1 VRHQRTA
8 WDSITGITGV
18 TGHGWIIGEPSRHQS
33 QSWGWCSR
41 WHVQLAL
48 LSCIS
53 MYFLSWLCS
62 IFCLASFV
70 SFGLSELSEI
80 CWWYDY
86 IKTRSPLFHLL
97 HGKVHADFNVSC
109 FAALFRA
116 RTSEFQC
123 PLCSGLAWEPLVVM
137 CCQKVRLRSSRSEF
151 RGTQEAQE
159 AKEPGWNQWSF

>member
-1 VRHQRTA
+1 
-8 WDSITGITGV
+8 
-18 TGHGWIIGEPSRHQS
+18 
-33 QSWGWCSR
+33 
-41 WHVQLAL
+41 
-48 LSCIS
+48 

-151 RGTQEAQE
+151 RGTQEAAGIEGRSGRERQCFE
-159 AKEPGWNQWSF
+159 FDLRGVGSAVSKLKSSCFAVLIKWH